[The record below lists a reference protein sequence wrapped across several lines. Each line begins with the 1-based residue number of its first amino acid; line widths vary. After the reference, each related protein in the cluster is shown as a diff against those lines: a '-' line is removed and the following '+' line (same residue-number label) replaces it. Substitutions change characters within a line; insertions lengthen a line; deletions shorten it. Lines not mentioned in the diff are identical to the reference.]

1 MTTHCDLDLGG
12 SGCLRTWVP
21 TNLSY
26 CRSDIEETCIA
37 AAATLYSNT
46 TSSVEDGGG
55 FAYGAIV
62 SIICD
67 IAIAAGLGLQKTG
80 HNRLLA
86 MPESERDSVFYQPV
100 WVLGL
105 ILMISGEVGNL
116 VAYGDRNTPT
126 AVITAV
132 GCIGVVANLV
142 IATVFLKEPFRVRD
156 VMGGVMV
163 VCGVVLVTAYCP
175 TNPVPLN
182 GDRLNQYLVD
192 PGAIVIYC
200 VFAVLIVTLFFAVK
214 KVGETS
220 VFWYL
225 MLSSAIGAFTVMSS
239 KPVSTFATMS
249 IQGLANA
256 CPHGGGTD
264 RSCFFDEW
272 DSTIFTEEECA
283 LSDGFGD
290 GTVWRIA
297 DDDDLSK
304 LILLNISS
312 TVACYKRGFGQLHQ
326 PAFWVFIVIL
336 IVTAVAQVKYLNDAL
351 SRFSNSE
358 VIPVHYV
365 LFTLLSVTAS
375 TIVYQEYSIPE
386 GDDGCPQYYKL
397 HLFLDGVFGTFAGV
411 YLITTNRVV
420 VNPEDPQDIAEKLH
434 LEDQEGGPILIGG
447 ISSAGEDVIQLE
459 LGGASPPPPLPSPSG
474 QPPPPAQE
482 VYPAAA
488 DASPDISSP
497 WTQPSGSESGTP
509 APQGPARVSTF
520 SHLSREHS
528 RKIVMGNDRASR
540 IQKVTSRTSQ
550 ASERPSEA
558 QPPTMRGSQRLSFAQ
573 PFVDEL
579 PKINPGISGFDAR
592 NPTDR
597 ASRASNV
604 LNLMSALSGGHQV
617 AFMYDPDA
625 RAKEDTIRRASKA
638 AQSMK
643 ASRSSST
650 VMRAP
655 QAPAAASFT
664 PTARSRSATTNEG
677 APAPMGNRGR
687 AESSPM
693 SYTAAD
699 TAAADGVHLPAIGES
714 MQADSALS
722 AERPLSPP
730 ALPEDENSPK
740 LRGRKNSANI

>member
-1 MTTHCDLDLGG
+1 
-12 SGCLRTWVP
+12 
-21 TNLSY
+21 
-26 CRSDIEETCIA
+26 
-37 AAATLYSNT
+37 
-46 TSSVEDGGG
+46 
-55 FAYGAIV
+55 
-62 SIICD
+62 
-67 IAIAAGLGLQKTG
+67 
-80 HNRLLA
+80 
-86 MPESERDSVFYQPV
+86 
-100 WVLGL
+100 
-105 ILMISGEVGNL
+105 

-142 IATVFLKEPFRVRD
+142 VATVFLKEPFRVRD

-256 CPHGGGTD
+256 CPRGGGTD

-283 LSDGFGD
+283 LSAGFGD
-290 GTVWRIA
+290 GTVWRTA

-304 LILLNISS
+304 LMLLNISS

-375 TIVYQEYSIPE
+375 TIVYQEYSIPQS
-386 GDDGCPQYYKL
+386 DDGCPEYYKL
-397 HLFLDGVFGTFAGV
+397 HLFLDGVCGTFAGV

-434 LEDQEGGPILIGG
+434 LEDMDGGPILIGG
-447 ISSAGEDVIQLE
+447 ASADGDVIQLE
-459 LGGASPPPPLPSPSG
+459 LGGDSPPPPLPSTSG
-474 QPPPPAQE
+474 QHVVQAEYQ
-482 VYPAAA
+482 PAAGG
-488 DASPDISSP
+488 ASPDISSP

-520 SHLSREHS
+520 SHLSRDAS
-528 RKIVMGNDRASR
+528 RKIAMGERASR
-540 IQKVTSRTSQ
+540 SEKVTSRTSQ
-550 ASERPSEA
+550 AEG
-558 QPPTMRGSQRLSFAQ
+558 PPTMRGSQRLSFAQ

-638 AQSMK
+638 AQSMR
-643 ASRSSST
+643 ASRSSSM

-655 QAPAAASFT
+655 QAAAAASFT
-664 PTARSRSATTNEG
+664 PCSRSRSATTNEG
-677 APAPMGNRGR
+677 APAQSGNRGR

-693 SYTAAD
+693 AYAAAD
-699 TAAADGVHLPAIGES
+699 TAAADGVHLAAIGES
-714 MQADSALS
+714 FDASLPV
-722 AERPLSPP
+722 EPPLSPP
-730 ALPEDENSPK
+730 ALPADEDSPK